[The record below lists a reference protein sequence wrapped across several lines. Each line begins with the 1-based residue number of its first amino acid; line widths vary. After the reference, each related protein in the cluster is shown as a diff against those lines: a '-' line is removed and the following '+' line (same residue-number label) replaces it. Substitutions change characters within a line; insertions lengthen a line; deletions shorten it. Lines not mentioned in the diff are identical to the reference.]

1 MALPQS
7 EIIQLAL
14 TKIDGSWL
22 VRKIGFGHRL
32 DLPMEGIN

>member
-14 TKIDGSWL
+14 TKIDGSRP
-22 VRKIGFGHRL
+22 VRKFEFGHRL
-32 DLPMEGIN
+32 GLALEGIN